1 MICSSKLAIS
11 GDTPVCYDCGHNYG
25 SELKEHIW
33 YQPGT
38 CAVCQSAEQL
48 CATAKDFKYL
58 PGLPAE
64 IAAKIL
70 KEELFGDRHET
81 RPPDHP

>member
-1 MICSSKLAIS
+1 
-11 GDTPVCYDCGHNYG
+11 
-25 SELKEHIW
+25 
-33 YQPGT
+33 
-38 CAVCQSAEQL
+38 
-48 CATAKDFKYL
+48 L
-58 PGLPAE
+58 PGLPSE